1 MRPVH
6 CWIRSMSRMYRR
18 FHAAHRHLAPS
29 LLCIASLAGCLNAPK
44 PKPPPE
50 FKSAPK
56 PEPVVVATSAAL
68 MGRWILSPGDC
79 VMPESADKP
88 EGESKEA
95 FVSPAGAVLVLANGG
110 MMLAHEGDFIRK
122 GSWKFDG
129 ASLRIVVEPPP
140 RRIEMG
146 FVPTIEGSELTLTGA
161 DKMVLVYHRDPFIA
175 AKSDP
180 APTDKP

>member
-1 MRPVH
+1 
-6 CWIRSMSRMYRR
+6 MSRMSRR
-18 FHAAHRHLAPS
+18 FHVARQHLVL
-29 LLCIASLAGCLNAPK
+29 LLCAAPLAGCLNSPK

-50 FKSAPK
+50 FKTAPK
-56 PEPVVVATSAAL
+56 PEPTVSATSAAL

-79 VMPESADKP
+79 VMPESAEKSERDA
-88 EGESKEA
+88 KEP

-110 MMLAHEGDFIRK
+110 MMLAHEGDFVRK

-146 FVPTIEGSELTLTGA
+146 FVPTIEGSQLTLTGA
-161 DKMVLVYHRDPFIA
+161 DKMVLVYLRDPFIA
-175 AKSDP
+175 VQP
-180 APTDKP
+180 VVAPTPKP